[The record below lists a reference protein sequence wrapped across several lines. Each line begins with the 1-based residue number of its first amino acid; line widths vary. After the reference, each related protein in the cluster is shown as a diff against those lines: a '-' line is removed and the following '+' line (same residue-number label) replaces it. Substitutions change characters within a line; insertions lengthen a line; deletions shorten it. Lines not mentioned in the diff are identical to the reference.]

1 MRGAPQ
7 SKSFL
12 RGVFFMK
19 RSIQKGFTLI
29 ELMIVVAIIG
39 ILAAVAVPQYQDY
52 SIRAKVSNL
61 IASYDSIKTC
71 VTERYSTDPGNVAA
85 VSTDCSVA
93 SNAYF
98 PSISPAASGFTISA
112 AASVLGAAVTAT
124 MSNDYGAQSAAG
136 GDLTWYC
143 KGSST
148 KFFPAGCR

>member
-1 MRGAPQ
+1 
-7 SKSFL
+7 
-12 RGVFFMK
+12 MK

-52 SIRAKVSNL
+52 TIRAKVSNL
-61 IASYDSIKTC
+61 IASYDAIKTC
-71 VTERYSTDPGNVAA
+71 VTERYTTDPGNVAN
-85 VSTDCSVA
+85 VSTDCSIA

-98 PSISPAASGFTISA
+98 PSIAPAATGFSITA
-112 AASVLGAAVTAT
+112 AASDLGAAVSAT
-124 MSNDYGAQSAAG
+124 MSNDYGAPSAAG